1 MLTVF
6 GSINLDLLCR
16 VPRLPGE
23 GETLR
28 MTALQ
33 TMPGGK
39 GANQAVAAARA
50 GAKVRMIGAVGQD
63 AAATEALSGLVASG
77 VDLSGVAR
85 IEDQPT
91 GTAIVLVEP
100 GGDNRILIAAGA
112 NDHVIMLDADQDG
125 WLLLQMEVPVDR
137 LAQAIDSATASGQKV
152 MLNLAPAA
160 PFPRAS
166 LEKLTLLVVNEG
178 EATELSLQLGCAAT
192 AEALSEAL
200 GTTVLRTL
208 GGAGAECC
216 GPMTS
221 GVLVTAAAPSIR
233 PVDTT
238 AAGDTFIGFLAAALD
253 AGQPIGAAMER
264 AVRAGALTCLTRG
277 SQQSIPDA
285 AALDAATFEQESLD
299 A

>member
-16 VPRLPGE
+16 VPRLADE

-50 GAKVRMIGAVGQD
+50 GATVRMIGAVGQD

-112 NDHVIMLDADQDG
+112 NDHVDHVGCRSG
-125 WLLLQMEVPVDR
+125 WLAVASDG
-137 LAQAIDSATASGQKV
+137 SAG
-152 MLNLAPAA
+152 
-160 PFPRAS
+160 
-166 LEKLTLLVVNEG
+166 
-178 EATELSLQLGCAAT
+178 
-192 AEALSEAL
+192 
-200 GTTVLRTL
+200 
-208 GGAGAECC
+208 
-216 GPMTS
+216 
-221 GVLVTAAAPSIR
+221 
-233 PVDTT
+233 
-238 AAGDTFIGFLAAALD
+238 
-253 AGQPIGAAMER
+253 
-264 AVRAGALTCLTRG
+264 
-277 SQQSIPDA
+277 
-285 AALDAATFEQESLD
+285 
-299 A
+299 